1 MESLVEENARLR
13 QEVAELK
20 AANERLE
27 RRVQELQRALEE
39 AQRAGKRQAA
49 PFSRRRP
56 KAHPAKPGRKAGAR
70 YGRRCRR
77 PIPQQVEQS
86 LEAELPGC
94 CPLCRVGGY
103 AERTTGAIAIGAAA
117 PKWQSVPVAS
127 VLIWGQRSAR
137 HSLGALQAIQE
148 SQ

>member
-1 MESLVEENARLR
+1 MGISAWVTTRRTGSLQEGCARNRIDRHRQYCRDSSFRLLNRHVLR
-13 QEVAELK
+13 SFL
-20 AANERLE
+20 
-27 RRVQELQRALEE
+27 
-39 AQRAGKRQAA
+39 G
-49 PFSRRRP
+49 SRRRR
-56 KAHPAKPGRKAGAR
+56 G
-70 YGRRCRR
+70 
-77 PIPQQVEQS
+77 PQ
-86 LEAELPGC
+86 LAERA
-94 CPLCRVGGY
+94 PLCRVGGY